1 MGVHNQLVSIST
13 TMQQPLSYVLVKSSS
28 ENWPLRVAL
37 GWGGQAETKS
47 VVSGSRRFPVITVLV
62 GATMFGVGY
71 FTPVLILSRKIRTRE
86 NFGAG
91 EKKNIERNRIPDEE
105 LDLGQNLN
113 W

>member
-1 MGVHNQLVSIST
+1 M
-13 TMQQPLSYVLVKSSS
+13 VKRSS

-47 VVSGSRRFPVITVLV
+47 VVSGSRRFLVITVLV

-71 FTPVLILSRKIRTRE
+71 FTPVLILSRRIRTRE

-91 EKKNIERNRIPDEE
+91 EKKIERNRIPDEQ
-105 LDLGQNLN
+105 LDLG
-113 W
+113 